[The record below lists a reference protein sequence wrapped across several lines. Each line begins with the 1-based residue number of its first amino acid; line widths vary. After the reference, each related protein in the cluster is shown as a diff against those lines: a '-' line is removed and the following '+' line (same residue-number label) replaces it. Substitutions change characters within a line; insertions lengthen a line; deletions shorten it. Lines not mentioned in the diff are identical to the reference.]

1 MYKSSLVAVL
11 LTASVLPTPQ
21 ARAQTLTVLYSF
33 SGGEDGANPFA
44 GLIMDRDGNLYGTT
58 TGGGSSRA
66 GTVFKVDRSGNE
78 TVLHS
83 FAGPDGA
90 VPLAGLVM
98 DRDGNLYGTTAFGGS
113 SFIDNV
119 IDSGNGTVFK
129 VDTQGNETVL
139 HRFMNVPDGVEPSA
153 GLIMDRDGNLYGTTT
168 GGGASGGGTVF
179 EVDRSGN
186 ETVLHSFAGPDGA
199 DPFGSLLMDRDG
211 NLYGTT
217 AGGGSSTWGTVF
229 KLDTSGKETVLHNF
243 TNTPDG
249 AAPRAGLVRGK
260 EGNLYG
266 TTIVG
271 GSSGYGTV
279 FTVDRFGD
287 ETVLH
292 SFSGVDGAVPFADL
306 IIDRH
311 GNLYGTTT
319 FGGSMFVANVFNGFG
334 TVFKVDTRGRDRK
347 ETAPQWLPIGR
358 EMVVHSFSGAEGG
371 SPEAGL
377 ITDREGNLYGTTAF
391 FGTFDFGTVF
401 KLDCKHHPGED
412 NGEAAELGFG
422 IGCPAHSFG
431 D

>member
-1 MYKSSLVAVL
+1 MHKPSLFAVL
-11 LTASVLPTPQ
+11 LIASVLPILQ

-44 GLIMDRDGNLYGTT
+44 GLIMDRYGNLYSTT
-58 TGGGSSRA
+58 TGGGASGA
-66 GTVFKVDRSGNE
+66 GTVFKVDHSGNE

-83 FAGPDGA
+83 FSGPDGA

-98 DRDGNLYGTTAFGGS
+98 DWDGNLYGTTAFGGS
-113 SFIDNV
+113 SFMDNV

-139 HRFMNVPDGVEPSA
+139 HSFMNVPDGVEPSA
-153 GLIMDRDGNLYGTTT
+153 GLIMDWYGNLYGTTT

-186 ETVLHSFAGPDGA
+186 ETVLHSFSGPDGA
-199 DPFGSLLMDRDG
+199 DPFGSLVMDRDG

-229 KLDTSGKETVLHNF
+229 KLDTNGKETVLHNF

-249 AAPRAGLVRGK
+249 AAPHAGLVKGK

-271 GSSGYGTV
+271 GSSGFGTV
-279 FTVDRFGD
+279 FKVDRFGN

-306 IIDRH
+306 IIDRD

-319 FGGSMFVANVFNGFG
+319 FGGSMFIANVFNGFG
-334 TVFKVDTRGRDRK
+334 TVFKVARERGTD
-347 ETAPQWLPIGR
+347 EIAPQWFPVAR
-358 EMVVHSFSGAEGG
+358 EMVVHSFSEAEGG

-377 ITDREGNLYGTTAF
+377 IMDREGNLYGTTAF
-391 FGTFDFGTVF
+391 FGAFDFGTVF
-401 KLDCKHHPGED
+401 KLDCRHRSGED
-412 NGEAAELGFG
+412 NAEAAELGFG
-422 IGCPAHSFG
+422 IGCPSHFR
-431 D
+431 